1 MHSLA
6 FGIGTQEILLI
17 LAIAFLLFG
26 AAKLP
31 KLGSAIGEGIRNFK
45 RGMRE
50 VHAEEEEAQK
60 LEAQK
65 LEAKKEEAKKLEAQ
79 NSNADQ
85 KNKDE

>member
-17 LAIAFLLFG
+17 FAIAFLLFG

-60 LEAQK
+60 LEA
-65 LEAKKEEAKKLEAQ
+65 EKEEAKKLEAQ
-79 NSNADQ
+79 NSDADH
-85 KNKDE
+85 KNNDE

>member
-17 LAIAFLLFG
+17 FAIAFLLFG
-26 AAKLP
+26 ATKLP

-50 VHAEEEEAQK
+50 VQAEEE
-60 LEAQK
+60 EAQK
-65 LEAKKEEAKKLEAQ
+65 LEAKKEEAKKIEAQ
-79 NSNADQ
+79 NIGDHLQ
-85 KNKDE
+85 KNDD